1 MFNNGLS
8 FSNSIIMANIE
19 FNGNGDSTKGIAI
32 AFNQLCDDLEGLGK
46 MEQSYWALHLRG
58 NKSML
63 KIRAKQIVMRA
74 KILQG
79 MINCYAD

>member
-32 AFNQLCDDLEGLGK
+32 AFNQLCDDLEVLVKWSKAIGLC
-46 MEQSYWALHLRG
+46 
-58 NKSML
+58 
-63 KIRAKQIVMRA
+63 
-74 KILQG
+74 ILEV
-79 MINCYAD
+79 INLC